1 MRIDSHHHFWN
12 YSSEQYGW
20 IAEGMGVLKRDFSPA
35 DLKPL
40 LNEAGIDGV
49 ISVQARTDLR
59 ENIFL
64 TDYAKENH
72 FIKGVVGWVDLTKD
86 DATKDIARFSEMEK
100 AVGIREILQGMEDDA
115 YCLRNDFNRGV
126 ALLHDFGLVYEVLIF
141 HRHLPN
147 VIQLVDKHP
156 SQVFV
161 LDHIAKPDIQL
172 EKPDLVWAKNIK
184 ALAER
189 EHVFCKIS
197 GLITEVA
204 KEMKWTSKNLHPYF
218 DIVLEAFGPDRLMFG
233 SDWPVSLLRG
243 KYQEWVDCVQD
254 WTTGLSE
261 KEQAAI
267 WGGTATRVYGLSD

>member
-1 MRIDSHHHFWN
+1 
-12 YSSEQYGW
+12 
-20 IAEGMGVLKRDFSPA
+20 VLKRDFSPA

-59 ENIFL
+59 ENICL
-64 TDYAKENH
+64 TDYAKQND
-72 FIKGVVGWVDLTKD
+72 FIKGVVGWVDLTKG
-86 DATKDIARFSEMEK
+86 DATKDIARFSDMEK

-126 ALLHDFGLVYEVLIF
+126 ALLHNFGLVYEVLIF

-147 VIQLVDKHP
+147 AIQLVDKHP
-156 SQVFV
+156 NQVFV
-161 LDHIAKPDIQL
+161 LDHIAKPDIQS

-184 ALAER
+184 SLAER

-197 GLITEVA
+197 GMITEVA
-204 KEMKWTSKNLHPYF
+204 KEMQWTSENLRPYF
-218 DIVLEAFGPDRLMFG
+218 DLVLEAFGPDRLMFG
-233 SDWPVSLLRG
+233 SDWPVSFLRG
-243 KYQEWVDCVQD
+243 KYREWVDCVQD
-254 WTTGLSE
+254 WTTDLSE

-267 WGGTATRVYGLSD
+267 WGETATRVYGLSD